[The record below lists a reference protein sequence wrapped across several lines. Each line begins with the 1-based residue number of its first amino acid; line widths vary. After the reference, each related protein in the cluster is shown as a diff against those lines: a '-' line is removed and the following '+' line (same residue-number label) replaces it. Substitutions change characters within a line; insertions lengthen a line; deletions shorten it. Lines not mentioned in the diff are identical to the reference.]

1 MQFSEQWLREWVK
14 VSDPLEVI
22 AEKLTLCGLESDGI
36 TKEATDKVIAID
48 FTPNRGDCLSIR
60 GLAREISAVCG
71 GQYAP
76 ITITPVTP
84 KSTATR
90 GIQIIATEGC
100 SQYVGRRIDK
110 LNSQATTPAY
120 MADRLNQQ
128 GSKCIHPVVD
138 CLNYVMMELG
148 QPMHAFDNA
157 HLHGD
162 VCVRFA
168 KAGETITLLDDRQ
181 VELDTVSLVIADE
194 RGPVALAGI
203 MGGLDSAVS
212 QRTESIFLES
222 AYFVPAV
229 VSKKARQL
237 GIVSDAAYR
246 YERGVDPLLAC
257 EAMERATQ
265 LILDI
270 CGGEAGPL
278 IERTQPVSLRSI
290 VLRHARIQSVLGLD
304 VTATQVADLLQQ
316 LGCELSDNAAG
327 WQVTVPS
334 WRSDIQIEV
343 DLIEEIGRLV
353 GYDRLPHTHLPS
365 IFQFAKQ
372 SEQQIT
378 NKRIKN
384 LLLDRGYSEV
394 ITYSFVSPSIQK
406 LIAPEIAPL
415 EISNPISS
423 EMSVMRTTLWS
434 GLLQTAQYNCNRQQQ
449 DLAIFEMGLK
459 FIPGKTLQQIP
470 MIAGL
475 IVGKRFALNW
485 ADAAREVD
493 FYDIKGDVE
502 ALLSLGD
509 ETRIR
514 FVSGTSA
521 ALHPYQAAEIV
532 CDERVIGQLGAIHPA
547 VLKTLEISG
556 PAYAFEIQLDSIP
569 MVALPHYQSVG
580 RFPTIRRDLAF
591 IVDSALP
598 VSVLIEEIQT
608 QAGALLSDC
617 AVFDV
622 YQGTH
627 MPANKKSIALALT
640 LSDKTKTLV
649 DEEVN
654 TCIERIVQILYRE
667 HQAVLR
673 EGV

>member
-14 VSDPLEVI
+14 VSDPLEAI

-36 TKEATDKVIAID
+36 TTEAADKVIAID
-48 FTPNRGDCLSIR
+48 FTPNRGDCLSIK
-60 GLAREISAVCG
+60 GLAREISVVCG
-71 GQYAP
+71 GQYQP
-76 ITITPVTP
+76 NTIAAVKPN
-84 KSTATR
+84 STATR
-90 GIQIIATEGC
+90 AINIVAAEAC
-100 SQYVGRRIDK
+100 SQYIGRCIDK
-110 LNSQATTPAY
+110 LRLHAITPQY
-120 MADRLNQQ
+120 IADRLNKQ
-128 GSKCIHPVVD
+128 GAKCIHPVVD

-157 HLHGD
+157 TLQGD
-162 VCVRFA
+162 VCIRFS
-168 KAGETITLLDDRQ
+168 KADEKITLLDEQQ
-181 VELDTVSLVIADE
+181 VELDAASLVIADDT
-194 RGPVALAGI
+194 GPIALAGI
-203 MGGLDSAVS
+203 MGGAESAVS
-212 QRTESIFLES
+212 EKTSSVFLES
-222 AYFVPAV
+222 AYFLPAV
-229 VSKKARQL
+229 IAKKARQL
-237 GIVSDAAYR
+237 GIASDAAYR
-246 YERGVDPLLAC
+246 YERGVDPLLAR

-265 LILDI
+265 LILEI

-278 IERTQPVSLRSI
+278 IECRQSVPLRSI
-290 VLRHARIQSVLGLD
+290 VLRHARIQAVLGLE
-304 VTATQVADLLQQ
+304 VAASKVASLLQQ
-316 LGCELSDNAAG
+316 LGCQLSENAAG

-343 DLIEEIGRLV
+343 DLIEEVGRLV

-365 IFQFAKQ
+365 IFQLSKQ

-378 NKRIKN
+378 SKRIKN

-406 LIAPEIAPL
+406 LLAPQVAPL

-423 EMSVMRTTLWS
+423 EMSMMRTTLWA

-459 FIPGKTLQQIP
+459 FIPGKTLEQIP

-485 ADAAREVD
+485 ADTSREVD

-509 ETRIR
+509 KARIR
-514 FVSGTSA
+514 FEPCTHT

-532 CDERVIGQLGAIHPA
+532 CDEAVIGQLGAIHPA
-547 VLKTLEISG
+547 ILKTLEIPG
-556 PAYAFEIQLDSIP
+556 PAYAFEIELHRIP
-569 MVALPHYQSVG
+569 LVALPQYQSVG
-580 RFPTIRRDLAF
+580 RFPMIRRDLAF
-591 IVDSALP
+591 IVDRALP
-598 VSVLIEEIQT
+598 VSVLVQEIQT
-608 QAGALLSDC
+608 QAGPLLSDC

-627 MPANKKSIALALT
+627 MPANKKSVALALT
-640 LSDKTKTLV
+640 LSDKTKTLI

-654 TCIERIVQILYRE
+654 TCIERIVQALYRE

-673 EGV
+673 EGA